1 LNTVDT
7 RVAPD
12 IISDPGRNP
21 AVFLNPAKSGPGR
34 IWNYKS
40 GPGRIWKKIKSG
52 ATLVDISLF
61 CTLWGNAAKV
71 CRWRGHIH
79 IFRSQVTSGCC
90 VSKLVDFL

>member
-1 LNTVDT
+1 LNTVDI

-40 GPGRIWKKIKSG
+40 GPGRIWKKNQIWCNPS
-52 ATLVDISLF
+52 
-61 CTLWGNAAKV
+61 W
-71 CRWRGHIH
+71 HIVVLH
-79 IFRSQVTSGCC
+79 FMR
-90 VSKLVDFL
+90 